1 MTHFGSDFE
10 VSREPDQL
18 DARSQS
24 LSAVLGFLSIP
35 TNGILST
42 WFNNLF
48 PDYHVDQSL
57 GQLLHLPNVKLLLCH
72 QLVNHLK
79 DEPGR
84 GPRWRCITP
93 SQWSTRS
100 GLERGCWKSMDMKR
114 KLAL

>member
-1 MTHFGSDFE
+1 MSILYGI
-10 VSREPDQL
+10 
-18 DARSQS
+18 DARAFEFWCPLSVS
-24 LSAVLGFLSIP
+24 LSSVQ
-35 TNGILST
+35 
-42 WFNNLF
+42 F
-48 PDYHVDQSL
+48 PLLPHQCIAMAAWATDYHIDQSL
-57 GQLLHLPNVKLLLCH
+57 GQLVHLPPVELLLCH